1 MRVDAIP
8 SRACRAFVLAMAVV
22 LVACSATAPDD
33 GPARV
38 AAARL
43 GNGAVGT
50 NDVVP
55 DGFAALIGRYR
66 GTLAIHGRRPLEV
79 AMGLDIEATADPS
92 RYRWVIRYGSGADAD
107 VRDYLLLVDD
117 AATGKCRIDEQ
128 NTIELHGRLR
138 DGELVSVFAVAG
150 QTLVTRYRLC
160 DDGIEFAL
168 ESFAASKAEE
178 TGRGVKT
185 YPVFTSQ
192 RALLRR
198 VD

>member
-1 MRVDAIP
+1 M
-8 SRACRAFVLAMAVV
+8 LTTAVV
-22 LVACSATAPDD
+22 LAACSATAPDD
-33 GPARV
+33 APARI
-38 AAARL
+38 AAAGI

-50 NDVVP
+50 NDGAV
-55 DGFAALIGRYR
+55 DGFAALVGRYR

-79 AMGLDIEATADPS
+79 AMGLDVEATADPS
-92 RYRWVIRYGSGADAD
+92 RYRWVIRYGTGADAD

-117 AATGKCRIDEQ
+117 AATGRCRIDEQ

-138 DGELVSVFAVAG
+138 DGELVSVFAVGG

-160 DDGIEFAL
+160 REGIEFGL
-168 ESFAASKAEE
+168 ESFAGSRAEE

-192 RALLRR
+192 RAMLRR